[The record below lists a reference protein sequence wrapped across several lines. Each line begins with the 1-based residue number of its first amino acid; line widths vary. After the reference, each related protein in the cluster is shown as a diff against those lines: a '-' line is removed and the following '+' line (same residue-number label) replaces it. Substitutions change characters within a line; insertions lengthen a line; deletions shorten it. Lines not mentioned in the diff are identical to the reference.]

1 MRNPNSQEIQL
12 KENCLREMTTL
23 RAKLIIDRP
32 FTAALAMNLELTA
45 IVDSR
50 LQTAATD
57 GEKIFFNACFMQTL
71 NKEEKMFVLAHEVWH
86 CAASHLIRR
95 FDRDMTLWN
104 YAADHE
110 INSLLREDG
119 FKIPAQAVFFK
130 KMKGKNAEAVY
141 DWLKNRANP
150 ANDLAGI
157 VDFDQHD
164 LMQEEIADP
173 DPVLDPDFKPS
184 VANEATRRKWQEIV
198 TTVTEQCRR
207 AGNISEGLDLA
218 IGQLTKPTV
227 PWKVVL
233 RQFVQRVYGGSRSWW
248 PPSRRYLHQGTFLP
262 GMRADRLKIALAI
275 DTSGSTRSY
284 LSKFMAEFK
293 GLLSEFDRCEV
304 MLIECDC
311 EIQRVTQFS
320 ESEMA
325 DLPSKTLR
333 GGGGTDFRPVFELLA
348 GSDDPVS
355 CLVYLTDGEGNAP
368 DQLPPFPV
376 IWVLTPDA
384 EEPPVGWGET
394 VYLGP

>member
-23 RAKLIIDRP
+23 RARLIIDRP
-32 FTAALAMNLELTA
+32 FTAALAMNLELVA

-50 LQTAATD
+50 LQTAATN
-57 GEKIFFNACFMQTL
+57 GEKIFFNASFMQTL
-71 NKEEKMFVLAHEVWH
+71 NQAEKMFVLAHEVWH
-86 CAASHLIRR
+86 CAANHLIRR

-119 FKIPAQAVFFK
+119 FKIPEQAVFFK

-141 DWLKNRANP
+141 DWLKNLANP
-150 ANDLAGI
+150 ANDLVGM

-164 LMQEEIADP
+164 LMQDGITDP

-184 VANEATRRKWQEIV
+184 VANEDTRRKWQEIL
-198 TTVTEQCRR
+198 TTVTEQCRE
-207 AGNISEGLDLA
+207 AGNISEGLDLP
-218 IGQLTKPTV
+218 IGQFTKPTV

-248 PPSRRYLHQGTFLP
+248 PPSRRYLHQGMFLP

-275 DTSGSTRSY
+275 DTSGSTESY
-284 LSKFMAEFK
+284 LGKFMTEFK

-311 EIQRVTQFS
+311 EIQRVTQFE
-320 ESEMA
+320 ES
-325 DLPSKTLR
+325 DLEGLPFKTLR
-333 GGGGTDFRPVFELLA
+333 GGGGTDFRPVFELL
-348 GSDDPVS
+348 GGTDGPVS
-355 CLVYLTDGEGNAP
+355 CLVYLTDGAGEAP
-368 DQLPPFPV
+368 DQPPPFPV

-384 EEPPVGWGET
+384 EDPPVGWGET
-394 VYLGP
+394 IFLEH